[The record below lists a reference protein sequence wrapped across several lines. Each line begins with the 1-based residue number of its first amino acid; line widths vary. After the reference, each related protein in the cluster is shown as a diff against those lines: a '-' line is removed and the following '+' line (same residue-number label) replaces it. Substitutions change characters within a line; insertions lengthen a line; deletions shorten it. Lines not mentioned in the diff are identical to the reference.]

1 MASPSHNPAQTRIMT
16 IVSCIVLAILSVAAL
31 GFVIWGVRRIIARAR
46 QRKTLPDTEA
56 GRGTTRRNALDGKED
71 MGSTVTP
78 VGRFKALSSDSLHHH
93 TDESTL
99 HQPSGDIDP
108 FQTPAESQI
117 NDVNPPDWAVQYQR
131 YLESRNKAKKTPYAA
146 STKSSNHGRAAS
158 PNAYPRG
165 LGILMDPED
174 AAYLADN
181 EGAVSSSS
189 PLIVGHQTSRNKR
202 TSPGA
207 SAPRQ
212 VQRKS
217 PATSVTLAQ
226 GPSTT
231 GGKQYNLN
239 VNPPRSKYPH
249 QRAAI

>member
-1 MASPSHNPAQTRIMT
+1 MASPNHNPAQTRIMT
-16 IVSCIVLAILSVAAL
+16 IVSCIALAILSVAAL

-46 QRKTLPDTEA
+46 QRKTLSDTES
-56 GRGTTRRNALDGKED
+56 GRGTTRRNGLDGKED

-78 VGRFKALSSDSLHHH
+78 VSRCKALSSNSLHHR
-93 TDESTL
+93 TNESTFN
-99 HQPSGDIDP
+99 QSSGDIDP
-108 FQTPAESQI
+108 FQTPAESQV
-117 NDVNPPDWAVQYQR
+117 NDVNPPEWAVQYQR
-131 YLESRNKAKKTPYAA
+131 YLESRNKLKKTSSAA
-146 STKSSNHGRAAS
+146 STKSSHQGRAPS

-189 PLIVGHQTSRNKR
+189 PLIVGHQDSRNKR

-207 SAPRQ
+207 SVPRH

-217 PATSVTLAQ
+217 PASSVTSQA
-226 GPSTT
+226 PSTT
-231 GGKQYNLN
+231 DGKQYNLN

-249 QRAAI
+249 QRAAV

>member
-1 MASPSHNPAQTRIMT
+1 MASPNHNPAQTRIMT
-16 IVSCIVLAILSVAAL
+16 IVSCIALAILSVAAL

-46 QRKTLPDTEA
+46 QRKTLSDTES
-56 GRGTTRRNALDGKED
+56 GRGSTRRNGLDGKED

-78 VGRFKALSSDSLHHH
+78 S
-93 TDESTL
+93 
-99 HQPSGDIDP
+99 SGDIDP
-108 FQTPAESQI
+108 FQTPAESQV
-117 NDVNPPDWAVQYQR
+117 NDVNPPEWAVQYQR
-131 YLESRNKAKKTPYAA
+131 YLESRNKLKKTSSAA
-146 STKSSNHGRAAS
+146 STKSSHQGRAPS

-189 PLIVGHQTSRNKR
+189 PLIVGHQDSRNKR

-207 SAPRQ
+207 SVPRH

-217 PATSVTLAQ
+217 PASSVTSQA
-226 GPSTT
+226 PSTT

-249 QRAAI
+249 QRAAV